1 MNLAGTK
8 VIQKTRQILYFL
20 LEYDNDLLGLIKIVY
35 WFEFVLVAEANV
47 LYLESPAGVGFSYS
61 ANYSFYD
68 YVNDEMTGSS
78 SLLPLHFVKVAC
90 E

>member
-35 WFEFVLVAEANV
+35 
-47 LYLESPAGVGFSYS
+47 
-61 ANYSFYD
+61 
-68 YVNDEMTGSS
+68 
-78 SLLPLHFVKVAC
+78 
-90 E
+90 